1 MKAVTALLFLC
12 GVVPATAPAQQVR
25 HTGTVVRVDDGHA
38 IGGAEIRMVST
49 RATATSD
56 SRGRFVIPGAAGDT
70 VVTTAIGFRPDTTVI
85 PSVGGNLVIR
95 LATAAVTLSD
105 LVAGPGADQSLGVG
119 AGGSWRIDA
128 SAAKL
133 MPVAVEPDA
142 FRILQ
147 LVPAI
152 SFSSLLSARPLIRGV
167 DADDAGVDLN
177 GFEVVNMY
185 HVGRIISAFPS
196 LAAKSVELNLQPMSA
211 AAGRS
216 TSGRIGIEGRMEHGD
231 AAPTV
236 QYGFG
241 AVSAATGWDGPVSGW
256 ATGRSVRGSVLNGAA
271 TAGELP
277 FGFEDFYLGMKTS
290 TPSLPSLELTVFHS
304 SDRIGS
310 ESETDAYLRW
320 RNDLIGGKWNALRSN
335 RLALNVT
342 ASYSRHY
349 ERGEE
354 LEARGDDVDV
364 LNEFTRIGTA
374 TTAVWTPGYRGLT
387 VSMGAEVGMRRI
399 VNLITPDTDAPRV
412 PSADRRLDRAE
423 YGGYVEMVG
432 KTAPV
437 EWRIGMRVDGTS
449 QVSSLQPRA
458 SARIRTSER
467 SWVGVGL
474 GRATRL
480 QHIVSDART
489 EPKLAYYDIWLP
501 AGVEGIPAAT
511 LNHATLEVG
520 RELRSGRLRAGVFGA
535 VGDGVIDLQ
544 LPEVAFDPA
553 VPYRFGRVRLG
564 GVDADIRIANSSGA
578 GIAISYAYTIS
589 QRNWGEGW
597 TPWIHE
603 RRHQVRA
610 AGLFRPPLGT
620 VFSGTVELG
629 SGYRYTPI
637 VGFAVPVP
645 PSRPAF
651 TRLFGVENSAVGP
664 WTLRVDVALVKPFG
678 GPFGLA
684 MEAGMSITNANFGET
699 SSRFAT
705 SEGGS
710 GGTLPRATTA
720 KGPTLPAI
728 PSLVL
733 RASLPVK

>member
-1 MKAVTALLFLC
+1 MRVVLALLALC
-12 GVVPATAPAQQVR
+12 SVAPTVSAAQQSR
-25 HTGTVVRVDDGHA
+25 HNGTVVRRDDGRA
-38 IGGAEIRMVST
+38 IGGAVIRLLST

-56 SRGRFVIPGAAGDT
+56 DRGRFAIPGEAGDT
-70 VVTTAIGFRPDTTVI
+70 VVTNAIGFRPDTTLI
-85 PSVGGNLVIR
+85 STSGDLLIR

-105 LVAGPGADQSLGVG
+105 LVAGPGADQSLGIG

-133 MPVAVEPDA
+133 MPVAVEPDV

-185 HVGRIISAFPS
+185 HVGRIISAFPA
-196 LAAKSVELNLQPMSA
+196 LAAKSVALNLQPMSA

-216 TSGRIGIEGRMEHGD
+216 TSGRIGIEGRMERGD

-241 AVSAATGWDGPVSGW
+241 AVSAATGWDGTVSGW

-277 FGFEDFYLGMKTS
+277 FGFEDFYLGMKTA
-290 TPSLPSLELTVFHS
+290 TPRLPALEATIFHS
-304 SDRIGS
+304 SDRIGA
-310 ESETDAYLRW
+310 ERPGEAFLRW
-320 RNDLIGGKWNALRSN
+320 QNDLFGGKWNALRSK
-335 RLALNVT
+335 RLIVT
-342 ASYSRHY
+342 VSASYARHV

-354 LEARGDDVDV
+354 LEARNDDVNV
-364 LNEFTRIGTA
+364 LNEFTRLGGLA
-374 TTAVWTPGYRGLT
+374 AMVWTPGHSGLA
-387 VSMGAEVGMRRI
+387 VNVGAELGTRGI
-399 VNLITPDTDAPRV
+399 VNRITLDTDSPEV

-423 YGGYVEMVG
+423 FGGYLEVVR
-432 KTAPV
+432 KTAPI
-437 EWRIGMRVDGTS
+437 EWRIGVRADGTS
-449 QVSSLQPRA
+449 QVASLQPRA
-458 SARIRTSER
+458 SARLRITEG
-467 SWVGVGL
+467 SWVAAGL

-501 AGVEGIPAAT
+501 AGVDGIPVAT
-511 LNHATLEVG
+511 LNHATLEIG
-520 RELRSGRLRAGVFGA
+520 RELRNGRLRLGIFGA
-535 VGDGVIDLQ
+535 VGDGVVDLQ
-544 LPEVAFDPA
+544 PPEVAYDPA
-553 VPYRFGRVRLG
+553 APYRFGRVRLG
-564 GVDADIRIANSSGA
+564 GVDADLRIANARGA
-578 GIAISYAYTIS
+578 GIAVSYAYTVS
-589 QRNWGEGW
+589 QREWGAGW

-610 AGLFRPPLGT
+610 AGLLRPPLGT

-637 VGFAVPVP
+637 AGFAIPVP
-645 PSRPAF
+645 PSRVPF
-651 TRLFGVENSAVGP
+651 IKYYGGENAAAGP
-664 WTLRVDVALVKPFG
+664 WTLRVDAALVKPFR

-684 MEAGMSITNANFGET
+684 MEAGVSITNANFGES
-699 SSRFAT
+699 SSRFASYT
-705 SEGGS
+705 IAGPGQ
-710 GGTLPRATTA
+710 PPKATTE
-720 KGPTLPAI
+720 KGPIVPPI
-728 PSLVL
+728 PSILL